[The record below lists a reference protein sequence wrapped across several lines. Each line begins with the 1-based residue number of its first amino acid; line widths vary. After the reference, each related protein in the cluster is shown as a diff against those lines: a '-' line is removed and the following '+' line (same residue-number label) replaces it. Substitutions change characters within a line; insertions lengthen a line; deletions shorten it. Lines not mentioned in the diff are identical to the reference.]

1 MALAAAVERSIR
13 SGDAQLHARV
23 EGRPGAPFITC
34 LHALATDT
42 RLWGP
47 QLAALCGSFQILT
60 IDMRGHGRSTPG
72 SDAGLAAA
80 FTLNGLAADV
90 VAVWDALGISRSA
103 VLGLSIGGMLGL
115 ELALAH
121 PERVTALVAADCRA
135 DAPQPFK
142 AMWPA
147 RRAVF
152 AEAGLEALADA
163 TIATWFG
170 HLRADEPNL
179 AAPHPAEALA
189 RAMITNTSPAGYAG
203 ASRALEGLDLLP
215 RLSGMTRP
223 VLYIVG
229 SEDGMHPAAMRVMSA
244 ATPGSALIELPG
256 AGHLA
261 SLEQPD
267 AFSAVVLPFLRG
279 VLQQAAA

>member
-1 MALAAAVERSIR
+1 MALAAAIERSIR
-13 SGDAQLHARV
+13 SGDALLHARI

-34 LHALATDT
+34 LHALATDS
-42 RLWGP
+42 RLWEP

-80 FTLNGLAADV
+80 FTLDSLAADV
-90 VAVWDALGISRSA
+90 VAVWDALGISQSA

-147 RRAVF
+147 RRAVL
-152 AEAGLEALADA
+152 ADGGLEAVADA

-170 HLRADEPNL
+170 HLRSS
-179 AAPHPAEALA
+179 APHPAEALA
-189 RAMITNTSPAGYAG
+189 RAMITATSPAGYAG

-215 RLSGMTRP
+215 RLPGMTRP
-223 VLYIVG
+223 VLYVVG
-229 SEDGMHPAAMRVMSA
+229 SEDGVHPAAMRAMSA

-261 SLEQPD
+261 SLEQPE
-267 AFSAVVLPFLRG
+267 AFSAAVLPFLRG
-279 VLQQAAA
+279 SLQQVAA